1 MKTFFKAKKT
11 LLLSSLLLSVILLGV
26 QFGRTNLG
34 PDATEAL
41 RKIEDVFLLV
51 NKRYVEE
58 VDPDQMARSAI
69 KGMLENLDPHSL
81 YFDAQQLQGE
91 NEQFDAAF
99 EGIGIS
105 YELLEGPDGADTLA
119 VLNVLPGGPS
129 EEIGL
134 RSGDRII
141 QVDGRS
147 TIGYTDADVKRNLK
161 GPRGSKV
168 RVTVQRPGVGTNI
181 DFDIVRDKIAIYTLD
196 ASYMM
201 ENGTG
206 YIRLNRFARTTYVE
220 FMKSLRTLK
229 RQGMER
235 LVLDLRG
242 NRGGYMEMAVDISDE
257 FLKNGQL
264 IVSQRGMT
272 DDSKESFYATSSGL
286 WESGPLMLLVDG
298 GSASA
303 SEIVAGALQDHDRAL
318 IVGRRTFGKGLV
330 QKQYML
336 RDGSALRLT
345 VARYFTPSGRLIQ
358 TAYEDGDRSDYY
370 ANKAAQRRS
379 DGTQTSAD
387 LLAGIADSLKYQ
399 TDSGRTVIAG
409 GGVIPDYIV
418 PPDSLSPLM
427 RAVLGQSLE
436 NKFIRTWVDLYGA
449 SIKAAWGETQERFV
463 ASFKVDDK
471 MVDAFLS
478 YAAERGVVVGDRSTQ
493 ATESASFTT
502 EELAQDRDELHAL
515 LKGRL
520 GTRLYD
526 RSAWYPVWSK
536 VDHLLIESQKLW
548 NPAIDL
554 AVQYAQVH

>member
-11 LLLSSLLLSVILLGV
+11 LLLSAIIVSVILLGV
-26 QFGRTNLG
+26 QMEGQSLSADT
-34 PDATEAL
+34 AEAL
-41 RKIEDVFLLV
+41 RRIEDVFLLV

-69 KGMLENLDPHSL
+69 KGMLENLDPHSV

-119 VLNVLPGGPS
+119 VLNVLPSGPS
-129 EEIGL
+129 EEVGL
-134 RSGDRII
+134 QSGDRII
-141 QVDGRS
+141 MVDGRS
-147 TIGYTDADVKRNLK
+147 TIGYSDADVKRNLK

-168 RVTVQRPGVGTNI
+168 RVTVQRPGVGTDI
-181 DFDIVRDKIAIYTLD
+181 DFDIVRDKIPIFTLD

-229 RQGMER
+229 RQGMKR

-264 IVSQRGMT
+264 IVSQKGMT
-272 DDSKESFYATSSGL
+272 DDSNESFYATSSGL
-286 WESGPLMLLVDG
+286 WESGPLMVLVDG

-303 SEIVAGALQDHDRAL
+303 SEIVAGAVQDHDRGL

-330 QKQYML
+330 QKQYLL

-370 ANKAAQRRS
+370 ANKAAQRMS

-387 LLAGIADSLKYQ
+387 LLSGRADSLKYQ

-418 PPDSLSPLM
+418 PPDSLSLLM

-449 SIKAAWGETQERFV
+449 SIKATWGETQERFV
-463 ASFKVDDK
+463 ASFEVDDE

-493 ATESASFTT
+493 MAESVNFTT
-502 EELAQDRDELHAL
+502 VELAVDRNELHAL

-536 VDHLLIESQKLW
+536 VDHLLIESQMLW
-548 NPAIDL
+548 NPADDL
-554 AVQYAQVH
+554 ALQYAEAH

>member
-11 LLLSSLLLSVILLGV
+11 LLLSAIILSVILLGV
-26 QFGRTNLG
+26 QLEGQSLSADT
-34 PDATEAL
+34 AEAL
-41 RKIEDVFLLV
+41 RKIEDVFVLV

-69 KGMLENLDPHSL
+69 KGMLENLDPHSV
-81 YFDAQQLQGE
+81 YFDSQQLQGE

-119 VLNVLPGGPS
+119 VLNVLPSGPS
-129 EEIGL
+129 EEVGL
-134 RSGDRII
+134 QSGDRII
-141 QVDGRS
+141 MVDGRS
-147 TIGYTDADVKRNLK
+147 TIGYSDADVKRNLK

-168 RVTVQRPGVGTNI
+168 RVTIQRPGVGSNI
-181 DFDIVRDKIAIYTLD
+181 DFDIVRDKIPIFTLD

-229 RQGMER
+229 RQGMKR

-257 FLKNGQL
+257 FLKSGQL
-264 IVSQRGMT
+264 IVSQKGMT
-272 DDSKESFYATSSGL
+272 DDSNESFYATSSGL
-286 WESGPLMLLVDG
+286 WESGPLMVLVDG

-303 SEIVAGALQDHDRAL
+303 SEIVAGALQDHDRGL

-330 QKQYML
+330 QKQYLL

-387 LLAGIADSLKYQ
+387 LLSGIADSLKYQ

-418 PPDSLSPLM
+418 PPDSLSLLM

-436 NKFIRTWVDLYGA
+436 NKFIRTWVDLYGV
-449 SIKAAWGETQERFV
+449 SIKATWGETQERFV
-463 ASFKVDDK
+463 ASFEVDDK

-478 YAAERGVVVGDRSTQ
+478 YSAERGVVVGDRSTQ
-493 ATESASFTT
+493 ATESVNFTT
-502 EELAQDRDELHAL
+502 DELTEDRDELHAL

-536 VDHLLIESQKLW
+536 VDHLLIESQMLW
-548 NPAIDL
+548 NPADDL
-554 AVQYAQVH
+554 ALQYAEAH